1 MGWKAAISPL
11 ENVKYL
17 KIALEDLMS
26 VCVCVCD
33 LLYKVIAG
41 VNFYLF

>member
-26 VCVCVCD
+26 VCVCVCVCVC
-33 LLYKVIAG
+33 VI
-41 VNFYLF
+41 YCIK